1 MAHWTEETIL
11 ITGATGFIGSHLTRA
26 LVAQGRD
33 VAVLCRSSSDT
44 ARIADLL
51 QRIRRINIDQDSS
64 AFLSTSLRLAG
75 VVHVATEYGRSS
87 GNSIDTFKTNFI
99 LPTELLELAINA
111 GARFFINT
119 DSFFCK
125 PQFNY
130 QHLQAY
136 TYSKTCFLGWAHKN
150 ADRIHV
156 ASLQLEHVYGPGD
169 GANKFVPQLLA
180 QMLDPGGQ
188 EIQLTD
194 GRQKRDFVFVDD
206 VVDAYCKVIEQGEKS
221 APGFSAY
228 EVGTGRSVALRTFIE
243 SLQTA
248 TASKAVLNF
257 GALPQRDG
265 EIMDSTADLRN
276 LSALGYQAR
285 FDLDTGI
292 RKLVQAAQA

>member
-1 MAHWTEETIL
+1 MDETIL
-11 ITGATGFIGSHLTRA
+11 ITGATGFIGSHLARM

-33 VAVLCRSSSDT
+33 VTALCRTSSDT
-44 ARIADLL
+44 SRIADLL
-51 QRIRRINIDQDSS
+51 SQVRLVKFEQSTLAASLS
-64 AFLSTSLRLAG
+64 ALRLMG
-75 VVHVATEYGRSS
+75 VVHLATDYGRQSC
-87 GNSIDTFKTNFI
+87 DVTEVFKTNFM
-99 LPTELLELAINA
+99 LPTELLRLSINA

-150 ADRIHV
+150 SDRIHV

-169 GANKFVPQLLA
+169 GANKFVPQLLT
-180 QMLDPGGQ
+180 QMLDPDGQ